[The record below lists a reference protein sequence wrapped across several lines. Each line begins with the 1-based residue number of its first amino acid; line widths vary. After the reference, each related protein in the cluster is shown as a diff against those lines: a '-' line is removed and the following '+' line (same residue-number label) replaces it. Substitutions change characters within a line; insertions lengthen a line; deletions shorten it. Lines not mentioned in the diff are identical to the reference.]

1 MLNFSKMFEIFNN
14 MYMYIY
20 YLVMSNEWIN
30 TFDGVFF
37 LTIGSLV
44 FGCFGLVIRYCLKSK
59 CDNINLCFGLITVHR
74 NVELE
79 AEEEMKQME
88 LGIKDDDS
96 KE

>member
-1 MLNFSKMFEIFNN
+1 
-14 MYMYIY
+14 
-20 YLVMSNEWIN
+20 MSEWIN
-30 TFDGVFF
+30 TFDAVFF

-79 AEEEMKQME
+79 AEEEMKE
-88 LGIKDDDS
+88 LELQGANNNTKVDDDTQ
-96 KE
+96 EF